1 MITLQHYGLSDGFI
15 ISASRSIIFA
25 GSGEDFAQ
33 KAAEEAR
40 KLRDQIN
47 EVKKTW
53 ISVSVNSN
61 IVFNC
66 PSIYTQ
72 LYSHTNTAQQS
83 VLFDEN
89 FKSLEGIFQAS
100 FLRDSNSRKGLINGD
115 SLKGTYIVI
124 QFSVT
129 DGSKFVYLIM
139 PSVKYIISQLT
150 NK

>member
-1 MITLQHYGLSDGFI
+1 MYIQNNNTSYCNYFGNQFKPSLTKVFN
-15 ISASRSIIFA
+15 
-25 GSGEDFAQ
+25 DF
-33 KAAEEAR
+33 
-40 KLRDQIN
+40 N

-129 DGSKFVYLIM
+129 DGRKFVYLIM